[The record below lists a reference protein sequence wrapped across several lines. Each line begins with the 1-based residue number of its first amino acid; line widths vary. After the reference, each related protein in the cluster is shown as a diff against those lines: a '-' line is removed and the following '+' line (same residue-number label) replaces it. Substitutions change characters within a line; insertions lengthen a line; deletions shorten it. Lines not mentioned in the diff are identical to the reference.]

1 MLRFFV
7 IVVGGAVLLGGSAS
21 ADDRCDLVR
30 QAVATYGY
38 AAARQHALENYG
50 QEAVAFGDKCLGK
63 SGVVETTAP
72 EPTQVPY
79 HHAGDQHR
87 DNPDDRNNGPT
98 DRRALAP
105 HRRPHHRG
113 AVARSD
119 MPDFASG
126 PPPR

>member
-21 ADDRCDLVR
+21 ADDRCDMVK

-63 SGVVETTAP
+63 SGVVETMVVPETA
-72 EPTQVPY
+72 QF
-79 HHAGDQHR
+79 
-87 DNPDDRNNGPT
+87 
-98 DRRALAP
+98 P
-105 HRRPHHRG
+105 HRHARLHHRG
-113 AVARSD
+113 AVTRSVT
-119 MPDFASG
+119 PAS
-126 PPPR
+126 P